1 MKHLKRY
8 HVAILLV
15 AAILVATPA
24 HAQQTGPDERWGNWW
39 YGLFGG
45 ANINMVGGSGLI
57 ARDGTQSLDKGSG
70 LGLALGGLLEYNP
83 GSLLGFNLGIGYDN
97 RAVDFDQVAG
107 TARLLPDTTLRPFTQ
122 SLSASPAYISI
133 EPSLRVNIVNR
144 VFHAIVGPSFGINVA
159 KGSEESVTF
168 SNPDTAFSSSAELAN
183 IRSFIIGAQLGL
195 GYDIPLKGPGTGTQ
209 ILLTPFAQFRLGLQ
223 NLLDPADTDPSEFKQ
238 NTVRAGIALKF
249 SSVPPL
255 PIDELKPGEADFVV
269 NAPSVIPG
277 TRRINETFPM
287 RNYVFF
293 DAGSTDIPARYKRIS
308 GADAGNFREEQL
320 IKPGAETGGGND
332 PLVTRSRRQMEVYY
346 NVLNVYGDRLRRN
359 PSATVKL
366 VGSANGDANAGKQ
379 MAEKVKSY
387 LNGTFEIDPA
397 RITTEGR
404 AMPTIRSGSGS
415 TQGEDK
421 TLVDAENYRVEL
433 IGTPDEM
440 NKPVFINAVEK
451 DPAQEVILRV
461 ASSGDIAM
469 WTAEITDRNGATKK
483 YQGTGDQIRI
493 DPKELLGG
501 GTEGRYTAKVTIS
514 TKNGETITPPAK
526 EFRLVVD
533 PDEEE
538 VATRYS
544 ILFEF
549 DQSKTMETYKDFLVS
564 TVAPAIPDGA
574 TVIIHGHTDIT
585 GTPEYNDKLSQG
597 RAETAQK
604 ILTEELQRQGKT
616 VTFDTYGF
624 GEDERRA
631 PFNNN
636 LAEQRFYNRTV
647 VIEIVPRR

>member
-1 MKHLKRY
+1 MKHLKIY
-8 HVAILLV
+8 QAVVLL
-15 AAILVATPA
+15 AAIAMATTA
-24 HAQQTGPDERWGNWW
+24 NAQQPGPDERWGNWW

-45 ANINMVGGSGLI
+45 ANINMVGGDGLV
-57 ARDGTQSLDKGSG
+57 ALDGVQRLNSGSG

-97 RAVDFDQVAG
+97 RAVDFDQATGAV
-107 TARLLPDTTLRPFTQ
+107 RLLPDTTLRPFTETQ
-122 SLSASPAYISI
+122 NLSPSYISI
-133 EPSLRVNIVNR
+133 EPSLRVNLGNR
-144 VFHAIVGPSFGINVA
+144 FFHAIVGPSFGINVA
-159 KGSEESVTF
+159 KGSEQTRTF
-168 SNPDTAFSSSAELAN
+168 SNPDSTASLTQEIAN
-183 IRSFIIGAQLGL
+183 IRSFLIGAQLGL
-195 GYDIPLKGPGTGTQ
+195 GYDIPLQGPGPGTQ
-209 ILLTPFAQFRLGLQ
+209 IVLTPFAQFRLGFQ
-223 NLLDPADTDPSEFKQ
+223 NFIDAADSVLTDFKE
-238 NTVRAGIALKF
+238 NTVRVGIALKF
-249 SSVPPL
+249 SSVPPV

-293 DAGSTDIPARYKRIS
+293 DAGSTDVPARYKRLPS
-308 GADAGNFREEQL
+308 SEAGNFREEQL
-320 IKPGAETGGGND
+320 IKPGIETGGND

-359 PSATVKL
+359 PASTVKL

-379 MAEKVKSY
+379 MAENVKNY
-387 LNGTFEIDPA
+387 LTSTFSIDPA

-404 AMPTIRSGSGS
+404 AMPTARSGSGS

-433 IGTPDEM
+433 VGSPDDM

-461 ASSGDIAM
+461 ASTGDIAL
-469 WTAEITDRNGATKK
+469 WTAEITDRNGNTKK

-501 GTEGRYTAKVTIS
+501 ATEGRYTAKVTIS
-514 TKNGETITPPAK
+514 TKNGETLTPQPK

-564 TVAPAIPDGA
+564 TVAPAVPDGA

>member
-1 MKHLKRY
+1 MKHLKIY
-8 HVAILLV
+8 QAVILL
-15 AAILVATPA
+15 AAILTAMPA
-24 HAQQTGPDERWGNWW
+24 NAQQTGPDERWGNWW

-45 ANINMVGGSGLI
+45 ANINMVSGEGLVGF
-57 ARDGTQSLDKGSG
+57 DGVQRLNKGSG
-70 LGLALGGLLEYNP
+70 LGLALGGVLEYNP
-83 GSLLGFNLGIGYDN
+83 GSLFGFNLGIGYDN
-97 RAVDFDQVAG
+97 RTVDFDQATG
-107 TARLLPDTTLRPFTQ
+107 TARLLPDTTLRSFTQ
-122 SLSASPAYISI
+122 DVSLSPAYISI
-133 EPSLRVNIVNR
+133 EPALRVNLGNR
-144 VFHAIVGPSFGINVA
+144 FFHAIVGPSFGINVA
-159 KGSEESVTF
+159 KGSEQTIKF
-168 SNPDTAFSSSAELAN
+168 STPDTTLTSAEEIPN
-183 IRSFIIGAQLGL
+183 IRSFLIGAQLGL

-209 ILLTPFAQFRLGLQ
+209 ILLTPFAQFRLGFQ
-223 NLLDPADTDPSEFKQ
+223 NFIDPADNDPTEFKQ

-277 TRRINETFPM
+277 SRRINETFPM

-293 DAGSTDIPARYKRIS
+293 DAGSTEVPARYKRLS
-308 GADAGNFREEQL
+308 NPDAGNFREEQL
-320 IKPGAETGGGND
+320 IKPGVETGGGND

-359 PSATVKL
+359 PASTVKL
-366 VGSANGDANAGKQ
+366 VGSANGDANTGKQ
-379 MAEKVKSY
+379 MADNVKNY
-387 LNGTFEIDPA
+387 LTSTFSIDPA

-404 AMPTIRSGSGS
+404 AMPTNRSGSGS

-433 IGTPDEM
+433 IGSPDDM

-461 ASSGDIAM
+461 ASTTDVAL
-469 WTAEITDRNGATKK
+469 WTAEVTDRNGITKK
-483 YQGTGDQIRI
+483 YQGTGEQIRI
-493 DPKELLGG
+493 DPKELLGTA
-501 GTEGRYTAKVTIS
+501 TEGRYTAKVTIS
-514 TKNGETITPPAK
+514 TKDGETITPQPK

-549 DQSKTMETYKDFLVS
+549 DQSKTVETYKDFLVN
-564 TVAPAIPDGA
+564 TVAPVVPDGA